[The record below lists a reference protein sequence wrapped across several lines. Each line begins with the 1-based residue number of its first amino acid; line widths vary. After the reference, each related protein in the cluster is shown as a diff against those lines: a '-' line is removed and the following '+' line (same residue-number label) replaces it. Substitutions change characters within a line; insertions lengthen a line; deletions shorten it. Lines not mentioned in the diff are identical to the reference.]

1 MSKAKTNH
9 KGKTVAAPQ
18 GKAVA
23 APPDNSRRKF
33 VALGLGGIGT
43 LAVAGIGYQA
53 GWFGSSSTRP
63 SAVASP
69 TPSLATGKPLPP
81 VTLEANYQNALR
93 AVDEVLIHYS
103 RELNT
108 ASPLIHCVRALGK
121 NFKLNDGSSALDYLC
136 SRFASEKD
144 VNGKRYV
151 YFTREAEVHG
161 NSFLKTMLEA
171 GVSQDQAI
179 SVGGNRYTLRD
190 LGESAKAL
198 FRFDPQNFDRYEPGL
213 LGQHLPWGLIA
224 FSILL
229 PPAQSSWTNAYG
241 ETINLKDVIDRSL
254 TAYEGVCA
262 DIEDTVGRGELETL
276 AFRQAIAKYSCAG
289 MHNVYSYF
297 SCLNHGYTN
306 NNLQAR
312 LGKVLDS
319 VLLRLKGDSQAIDR
333 EAEAA
338 KADPNLVNR
347 LAVEGQGGKIASKG
361 AAPPNTLE
369 VMRYRFQI
377 RMLGHALEAINYAQ
391 LHKLFTLTPAQKG
404 RLQAGEQLLY
414 EYIVKVRATDLQPHM
429 NWYSKSVSD
438 LLIALAHGSRAMKLL
453 TPQNPDTVA

>member
-1 MSKAKTNH
+1 MSKAKTTQ
-9 KGKTVAAPQ
+9 K
-18 GKAVA
+18 GKAVQA
-23 APPDNSRRKF
+23 QPDNSRRKF
-33 VALGLGGIGT
+33 ITLGLGGIGT
-43 LAVAGIGYQA
+43 LAVAGIGYRA
-53 GWFGSSSTRP
+53 GWFGSSSTSLP
-63 SAVASP
+63 TASP
-69 TPSLATGKPLPP
+69 TPNLATGKPLLP

-93 AVDEVLIHYS
+93 AADDILTHYA

-108 ASPLIHCVRALGK
+108 PSPLIHCIRAMGK

-136 SRFASEKD
+136 SRFAAEKE
-144 VNGKRYV
+144 VGGKRYV

-171 GVSQDQAI
+171 GVSLDQPI
-179 SVGGNRYTLRD
+179 TVGSNRYTLRD

-224 FSILL
+224 FSILVS
-229 PPAQSSWTNAYG
+229 PSQPTWTNAYG
-241 ETINLKDVIDRSL
+241 ETINLPEVIDKTL
-254 TAYEGVCA
+254 TVYESVCG
-262 DIEDTVGRGELETL
+262 DIEDTVGQGEMESL

-289 MHNVYSYF
+289 MHNVYGYF
-297 SCLNHGYTN
+297 SCLQHGYN
-306 NNLQAR
+306 GNNLQKR
-312 LGKVLDS
+312 LAELFDN

-347 LAVEGQGGKIASKG
+347 LAVEGQGGKLASKG
-361 AAPPNTLE
+361 TAPVNTLE
-369 VMRYRFQI
+369 VMRYRYQI

-404 RLQAGEQLLY
+404 RIQAGEQLLY
-414 EYIVKVRATDLQPHM
+414 EYLVKLRATDLEPHL

-438 LLIALAHGSRAMKLL
+438 LVIAIGHASRAMKLL
-453 TPQNPDTVA
+453 TPQNPDTIA